1 MHVVALVIYAAG
13 MAAYSVFAI
22 VDWVNAERPVL
33 FSSEETRHFE
43 SMPLNLS
50 IDCVD
55 CRRFL
60 TRAQDSAKWKLS
72 WDYSGL
78 PNGCAARSP
87 ALFDSRLRDFC
98 AAQNNASLYKTTPRR
113 YDTAAFGTCNGWS
126 IILPWSLQPLIPF
139 GVAPTMDVCMA
150 KCDATPGCKGI
161 NYALAGFSSPNP
173 STGQQQYFPKGVCAM
188 LTTNKCPEW
197 QDPDST
203 VSSPVVTSM
212 VVTGECALP
221 LDLTASAAHH
231 DALPTTDAAPH
242 DALLTTPPFSPHRP
256 SHHTALLTTP
266 PFSPHRPSHHTALLT
281 TPPFS
286 PHRPSHHTALLTT
299 PPFSPH
305 RPSHHTALL
314 TTPPFSPHR
323 PSSHCP

>member
-43 SMPLNLS
+43 SMPLNVS

-256 SHHTALLTTP
+256 S
-266 PFSPHRPSHHTALLT
+266 
-281 TPPFS
+281 
-286 PHRPSHHTALLTT
+286 
-299 PPFSPH
+299 
-305 RPSHHTALL
+305 
-314 TTPPFSPHR
+314 
-323 PSSHCP
+323 SHCP